1 MSMEISDR
9 HIEIA
14 SFIYEEMKKLPI
26 GTEISV
32 SELGEKALDKHP
44 EKNGFIP
51 VWDDWWPVMD
61 ALRKIMHKERKLRMD
76 FTKHELL
83 YEGLP
88 FNIPFVLLRWGQ
100 RIYANEAKIARRF
113 AKDNELYGVR
123 FLVYLY
129 DKWVFSIISEPGI
142 LVDPAYPPT
151 YIIVEEDMTVRF
163 STPEEAEEIFEIR
176 HI

>member
-1 MSMEISDR
+1 MEISDR

-142 LVDPAYPPT
+142 LVDPAFPPT

>member
-1 MSMEISDR
+1 MEISDR